1 MHQNPEFY
9 AAAGSAIGGTL
20 GGLYSSYGYVPP
32 KIESADGM
40 VYQVSCTHQVYIK
53 LIAGEIQIREQI
65 LPFSPSSTWCDCG

>member
-40 VYQVSCTHQVYIK
+40 VYQVSST
-53 LIAGEIQIREQI
+53 
-65 LPFSPSSTWCDCG
+65 PSGLHNTYCR